1 MYPTQ
6 QTNLFHLLNYGN
18 FCPPEETERECSRR
32 IDKRF
37 LRICIFD
44 NRIRGYVQPLTFDP
58 EKAVRWL
65 TRPFQRRGRARSGLV
80 FKVSAR
86 FNLRELR
93 PGSLLPGCSALK
105 RPVILYHAMP
115 EEENRWI
122 VGVSTIRRRGTVW
135 GKARRSKVQVL
146 PKIRRRC
153 VHFYRGKDYLLSL
166 SPFLHFFLHF
176 SSLASCALKLEL
188 LARDRTTGVSLAV
201 CALLPCSFFAVT
213 IASRCSKRAV
223 SQLHAT
229 RSLHF
234 FDSAF

>member
-1 MYPTQ
+1 M
-6 QTNLFHLLNYGN
+6 
-18 FCPPEETERECSRR
+18 RR
-32 IDKRF
+32 IDERF

-58 EKAVRWL
+58 EKAARWL
-65 TRPFQRRGRARSGLV
+65 TRPLQRRGRAHSGLV

-86 FNLRELR
+86 FNLREVR

-115 EEENRWI
+115 EGENRWI

-153 VHFYRGKDYLLSL
+153 VHFYRRKDYLLSL
-166 SPFLHFFLHF
+166 SLSHFLPSYFFLDF
-176 SSLASCALKLEL
+176 SFLPSCALKLERGGDGRL
-188 LARDRTTGVSLAV
+188 LVHDRTTGVSLAV
-201 CALLPCSFFAVT
+201 CAFVPCSFLAVT
-213 IASRCSKRAV
+213 IASRFYRHSGILDFTIFRYQPIHRVVEIFIFVIKIFSR
-223 SQLHAT
+223 
-229 RSLHF
+229 
-234 FDSAF
+234 